1 MSLRPLLEL
10 ISETLDGLTGDK
22 RSYAVNAIRRACG
35 DVTAAVPT
43 AEQPVLTEQQ
53 AHEFG
58 RVVQLYGRPI
68 SQVDA
73 ETIAKLVDQHR
84 LQWSK
89 MLAYLQW
96 RNRQ

>member
-1 MSLRPLLEL
+1 VSLRPLLEQ

-35 DVTAAVPT
+35 DVVDPQPAPPETA
-43 AEQPVLTEQQ
+43 LTEQQ

-58 RVVQLYGRPI
+58 RIAQLYGRPI
-68 SQVDA
+68 SQVPA
-73 ETIAKLVDQHR
+73 EDIAKLVDQHR